1 MHHPDEPEALRTGRS
16 KSFRIPFGSAPSRRL
31 PARVVELEAK
41 LLAGYVRATLDDG
54 AGNVPRIPP
63 YDVGGG
69 FTRMGEVFA

>member
-1 MHHPDEPEALRTGRS
+1 MWP
-16 KSFRIPFGSAPSRRL
+16 RIDLSNTVAVCGSAGLASTVLSPWNLKPAGSTSRRT
-31 PARVVELEAK
+31 VESSM
-41 LLAGYVRATLDDG
+41 RATLDDG

>member
-1 MHHPDEPEALRTGRS
+1 MNHVRNDGE
-16 KSFRIPFGSAPSRRL
+16 RR
-31 PARVVELEAK
+31 RDLEAK